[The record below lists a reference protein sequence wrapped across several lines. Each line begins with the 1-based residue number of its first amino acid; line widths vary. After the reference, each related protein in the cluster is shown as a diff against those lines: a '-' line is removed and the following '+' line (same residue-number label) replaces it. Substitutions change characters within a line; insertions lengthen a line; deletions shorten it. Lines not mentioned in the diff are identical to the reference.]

1 MLMSETRYISVIVPL
16 KLEWEPVYALPKGV
30 RVRPGDR
37 VRIKFAGGEYVAAVS
52 GTDISPT
59 TGEDKIRCIE
69 EVLEGRRISAEEIGF
84 WRQVASYYMCTV
96 GEVYKMACLPLRDA
110 ESGRKKPA
118 ARKSG
123 KKVADG
129 GMDSG
134 AERGG
139 AKAGDEK
146 SPVAAETGGHG
157 GADGA
162 DGDRT
167 DGGTDGDRTDGGT
180 DGGTG
185 GDQLAA
191 GTAIEL
197 TPAQRK
203 ACGEVRKAFADGK
216 PALLHGVT
224 GSGKTEIYSCF
235 AREALAAGKNVLYL
249 VPEIAL
255 SRQLEERLSAYFPGR
270 LLCYHSGLPL
280 PERRKVTRAVAAGG
294 SGADKI
300 GADNLNG
307 CSGGNFSDKSVT
319 DNLNAGSGKGGAD
332 NPGTDGPGV
341 EKGLN
346 DGGPSGGSTMPYI
359 VLGTRS
365 ALFLPHHDLGLVI
378 VDEEH
383 DSSYKQDAPAPRYNG
398 RDVALM
404 LAAAQ
409 GCRVLLG
416 SATPSFESLYNCA
429 CGRFREVRLSER
441 FHGDGDTEVVV
452 IDTGAERRKRG
463 MVGSISR
470 KLIALLKKTFDSG
483 GQAMVLRARRSYAT
497 TVQCSECGAI
507 IRCPHC
513 NVSLNW
519 QKSRG
524 RLVCNHCG
532 YSAPWSEHIPHLRP
546 ETPEENMCDGK
557 LTAFGAGTEKIE
569 EELAAIF
576 PERTIAR
583 LDSDTSA
590 KTGWQKQVLKD
601 FADKKID
608 ILLGTQMLTKGF
620 DFDNLSLVAVI
631 QADSLLGQQ
640 DFRAD
645 EKAMQLLEQFRGRCS
660 RRGQKGVFAIQ
671 TAQAEHP
678 VYQML
683 LKENA
688 VSRRDRAQMRESAA
702 SAGGGPQM
710 PEDTASAGNCA
721 GTPLTGS
728 GSQIQERV
736 FSSGGGQQTPATAE
750 AYRTRLLEERRAF
763 RYPPYTRLINIILK
777 DEKADRL
784 DRLAET
790 LSLTLRNAGAF
801 PGNGVG
807 VTPPFAPAVDKVNDE
822 YVRIIRISL
831 PKDKRLVA
839 NKERLGALVRGFAA
853 ERKYDGHIALDV
865 DPI

>member
-1 MLMSETRYISVIVPL
+1 MQLCALGILTTPPRRRGSLPLSGMLMSETRYISVIVPL

-37 VRIKFAGGEYVAAVS
+37 VRLKFAGREYVAAVS

-59 TGEDKIRCIE
+59 TGEDKIRRIE

-96 GEVYKMACLPLRDA
+96 GEVYKMAGLPLRDA
-110 ESGRKKPA
+110 ESGRRKPA

-123 KKVADG
+123 KKGADG

-134 AERGG
+134 AEGGG

-146 SPVAAETGGHG
+146 SPGAAGAGGHA

-167 DGGTDGDRTDGGT
+167 DGGTDGGTGGDRTDGGT
-180 DGGTG
+180 V
-185 GDQLAA
+185 
-191 GTAIEL
+191 IEL
-197 TPAQRK
+197 TLAQRE
-203 ACGEVRKAFADGK
+203 ACEEVRKAFADGK
-216 PALLHGVT
+216 SALLHGVT

-280 PERRKVTRAVAAGG
+280 PERRKVTRAVAAG
-294 SGADKI
+294 
-300 GADNLNG
+300 
-307 CSGGNFSDKSVT
+307 
-319 DNLNAGSGKGGAD
+319 
-332 NPGTDGPGV
+332 TDGAGV

-346 DGGPSGGSTMPYI
+346 DGGPNGGSTMPYI

-404 LAAAQ
+404 LAAEQ

-546 ETPEENMCDGK
+546 ETTEENMCDGK

-683 LKENA
+683 LKENET
-688 VSRRDRAQMRESAA
+688 SRRERAQMRE
-702 SAGGGPQM
+702 G
-710 PEDTASAGNCA
+710 TAPAGNCS

-728 GSQIQERV
+728 GSQIQERA
-736 FSSGGGQQTPATAE
+736 FSSGGGPQTPATAE
-750 AYRTRLLEERRAF
+750 AYRARLMEERRAF

-801 PGNGVG
+801 PGNGVS

-831 PKDKRLVA
+831 PKDRRLGA
-839 NKERLGALVRGFAA
+839 NKERLGAIVRGFAA
-853 ERKYDGHIALDV
+853 ERKYDGHITLDI